1 MSEMNQNLIDGK
13 VELRPMPD
21 GSFDELVLYDAAGG
35 KCIVHAEMMDNN
47 CLWIG
52 FYPPGEPKR
61 RVVMRIRAR
70 GKLTVSAG
78 ED

>member
-1 MSEMNQNLIDGK
+1 MSDMNQKLIDGK

-21 GSFDELVLYDAAGG
+21 GSFDELVLYDAPGG
-35 KCIVHAEMMDNN
+35 KCIVHAEMMDGK

-52 FYPPGEPKR
+52 IYPPGEPER
-61 RVVMRIRAR
+61 RVVMWIKAN
-70 GKLTVSAG
+70 GKLTISAS

>member
-1 MSEMNQNLIDGK
+1 MSDMNQKLIDGK

-21 GSFDELVLYDAAGG
+21 GSFDELILRDETGK
-35 KCIVHAEMMDNN
+35 KCIVHAEMMDGN

-52 FYPPGEPKR
+52 IYPPGEPKR
-61 RVVMRIRAR
+61 RVVMWIRAR
-70 GKLTVSAG
+70 GKLTITAG